1 MLWLIGSE
9 IPISVRNDMKDLI
22 ISQVNSKY
30 LRKPFTPCLADRLV
44 VHNLLEK
51 ENGLQVWGQE
61 ERDWGSKAAILNGM
75 NRFTQLNAGMP
86 KGLMQ
91 QSPKDHKLL
100 QTPQLCP
107 LQSCSSNEG
116 ELQDFALRVKLTTE
130 QSG

>member
-61 ERDWGSKAAILNGM
+61 EID
-75 NRFTQLNAGMP
+75 
-86 KGLMQ
+86 
-91 QSPKDHKLL
+91 
-100 QTPQLCP
+100 
-107 LQSCSSNEG
+107 
-116 ELQDFALRVKLTTE
+116 
-130 QSG
+130 